1 VPLKEDF
8 AEGLVLFYSVLSLLP
23 VKEVELLEADGAMQ
37 ALRREQVDGAITELQ
52 DIRQLVELI

>member
-1 VPLKEDF
+1 M
-8 AEGLVLFYSVLSLLP
+8 LFYSVLSLLP
-23 VKEVELLEADGAMQ
+23 VKEVELLKADCAMQ

>member
-1 VPLKEDF
+1 MPLKEDF